1 MRRNVKASWIGVAL
15 ALGAM
20 LAPDVARADASAW
33 AFAGAG
39 ALAWKEGTA
48 ALAPRAAFNI
58 DYGVGTTPDGS
69 FIVGGLARLTP
80 VVDEGLD
87 LSLLARFATHGFQA
101 GKVGV
106 AVDVGGY
113 QRLWGTY
120 SRGVAGGLTLGLPLG
135 FSIGVQGLYGTGDAL
150 AFGAFAGIDFLRL
163 TIYRQSMLDAWPN
176 PYPAHQTPAATAS
189 FGPSPRFF

>member
-1 MRRNVKASWIGVAL
+1 MRRNVKATWIGVAL
-15 ALGAM
+15 ASGIA

-48 ALAPRAAFNI
+48 ALAPRAAFNF
-58 DYGVGTTPDGS
+58 DFGVGTTPDGP

-87 LSLLARFATHGFQA
+87 VSLLARVATHGFQA
-101 GKVGV
+101 GKFGV

-120 SRGVAGGLTLGLPLG
+120 SRGVAGSFTIGLPLG
-135 FSIGVQGLYGTGDAL
+135 FSLGVQGLYGTGDAL

-176 PYPAHQTPAATAS
+176 PYPAHQQPATAS